1 MVVAM
6 KGLVVIRS
14 LRKIVEG
21 NHVFVTHDSPSINLV
36 KDVRC
41 HSPVRIQN
49 PVNAVQNLL
58 CNEKSVDALKT
69 NKVHLVRH
77 IVIQDVSL

>member
-36 KDVRC
+36 KDSGCQSR
-41 HSPVRIQN
+41 VRIQN
-49 PVNAVQNLL
+49 PVNAVQNLFR
-58 CNEKSVDALKT
+58 NEKSVYALKT
-69 NKVHLVRH
+69 NKVHPVLH
-77 IVIQDVSL
+77 IFIQDVSL